1 MLAFRAP
8 KDHDASHST
17 VTSCSSI
24 SGTSVSLLAWKRS
37 VRLFPRFSPRV
48 AHEGLLTK
56 GCSPRVAPCSVSF
69 AGYDKEAQRSFTLAS
84 RRSVLT
90 LGYRR
95 GPEKTGWYGG
105 PDLGLTRRSY
115 GGRADRI
122 AVAAPPGLAHAARA
136 SPPLDALGTSLCTPT
151 TISLRHACPFSLT
164 LKQFPLTI

>member
-8 KDHDASHST
+8 KDLDASHST

-48 AHEGLLTK
+48 A
-56 GCSPRVAPCSVSF
+56 PCSVSF

-84 RRSVLT
+84 RRSALT

-95 GPEKTGWYGG
+95 GPEETGWYGG

-115 GGRADRI
+115 GRRADRI
-122 AVAAPPGLAHAARA
+122 AVAAPPGLAHAARTF
-136 SPPLDALGTSLCTPT
+136 PPPDALGT
-151 TISLRHACPFSLT
+151 
-164 LKQFPLTI
+164 